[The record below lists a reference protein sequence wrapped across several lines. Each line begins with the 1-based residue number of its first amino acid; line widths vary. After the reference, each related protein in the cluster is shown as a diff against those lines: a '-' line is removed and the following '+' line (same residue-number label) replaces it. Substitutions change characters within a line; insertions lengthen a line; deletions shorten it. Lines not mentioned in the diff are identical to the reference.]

1 MIRAVSIRYIMILH
15 SLFIGSQILSLSG
28 VSILI
33 YGMARLDP
41 SMMVLSFAIMY
52 IGVLLYLIVASRI
65 SMKLMLGIVR

>member
-28 VSILI
+28 VSILV

-52 IGVLLYLIVASRI
+52 IGVLLYLIVGSRI
-65 SMKLMLGIVR
+65 SMKLMLGVVR